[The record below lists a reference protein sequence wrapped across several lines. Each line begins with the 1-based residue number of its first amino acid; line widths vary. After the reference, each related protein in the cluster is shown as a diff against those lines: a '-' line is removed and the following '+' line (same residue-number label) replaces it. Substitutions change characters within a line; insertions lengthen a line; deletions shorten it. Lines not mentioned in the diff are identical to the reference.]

1 MIQHMTHAHVMPRSG
16 DDQQANAPATAH
28 PTTQHTS
35 SPRRQ
40 VRRWSILL
48 SLAAG
53 FLVPFA
59 VYFLVRP
66 HVGSDAVA
74 LAIGGAIPTA
84 WTLVRLLWQRRL
96 DPIGVLAVLGFGVEL
111 LVAVLTRGNAF
122 ALKLQEAPLT
132 GAFGLV
138 CLVSVAIQRP
148 LLPTV
153 LRFMGLERAA
163 VMRKASLITLVIGA
177 TFLIDALVRVVLA
190 ATLATNTFVAVSRE
204 VNWAILGLGIL
215 VLVQVRRSGTK

>member
-1 MIQHMTHAHVMPRSG
+1 M
-16 DDQQANAPATAH
+16 
-28 PTTQHTS
+28 
-35 SPRRQ
+35 
-40 VRRWSILL
+40 
-48 SLAAG
+48 AG
-53 FLVPFA
+53 FVVPFA

-66 HVGSDAVA
+66 HVGSDAIA

-84 WTLVRLLWQRRL
+84 WTLIRLLWQRRL

-132 GAFGLV
+132 GMFGLA
-138 CLVSVAIQRP
+138 CLVSVAIRRP

-163 VMRKASLITLVIGA
+163 MMRQASLVTLVIGA
-177 TFLIDALVRVVLA
+177 TLFIDALVRVVLA

-204 VNWAILGLGIL
+204 VNWAILALGIF
-215 VLVQVRRSGTK
+215 VLVQRRRFGTK